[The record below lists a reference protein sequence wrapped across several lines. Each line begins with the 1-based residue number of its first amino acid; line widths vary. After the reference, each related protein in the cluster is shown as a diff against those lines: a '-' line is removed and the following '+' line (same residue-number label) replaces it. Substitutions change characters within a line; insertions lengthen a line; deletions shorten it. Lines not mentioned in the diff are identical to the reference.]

1 MTYLGLLDIK
11 LKILVRKVL
20 LNILLI
26 IFSTRNKYIVALS
39 QNLDKY
45 IVLQQKELLL
55 FYCYDNTNKLVK

>member
-39 QNLDKY
+39 QNLDKH
-45 IVLQQKELLL
+45 IVLYQKELLL
-55 FYCYDNTNKLVK
+55 FYFYDNTNKFVK